1 RPEPVEDDA
10 VEAAGQVGEGAVAT
24 GGNIRNDRAH
34 GFLDV
39 RRSLPLGVEKVP
51 EALVEIG
58 RARVEADRH
67 RPVLP
72 PSHRGRRSPRLNDAG
87 DGSRQPRASGRSSW
101 WVGRAVAMRTELR
114 LPRSDGGDRK
124 STRLNFSHRPIAY
137 ALFY

>member
-1 RPEPVEDDA
+1 S
-10 VEAAGQVGEGAVAT
+10 
-24 GGNIRNDRAH
+24 H
-34 GFLDV
+34 GFAGDLALPSFPT
-39 RRSLPLGVEKVP
+39 RRSSDL
-51 EALVEIG
+51 

-114 LPRSDGGDRK
+114 LPRWEGGDRK